1 MAGKQMTSD
10 LEIRRPRR
18 TIMRRVPRNRRRIF
32 PHRRNVDGTI
42 DSICGECFSTVASA
56 GAEVDLQV
64 AENAHICK
72 GLKFSKVL
80 RPLDRN

>member
-1 MAGKQMTSD
+1 MAAKLMKD
-10 LEIRRPRR
+10 DREIQRRR
-18 TIMRRVPRNRRRIF
+18 TTVRGVLRSRRRIF
-32 PHRRNVDGTI
+32 PHKLNVDGTI

-56 GAEVDLQV
+56 GAEGDLQV

-80 RPLDRN
+80 RPMDSN